1 MPLSCASCLVSG
13 SGKYEGLHIAA
24 RCSATPA
31 RCLVVSLP
39 SSVSRPSLPR
49 DTGTLLWA
57 LLSSMQ
63 TARRSA
69 HGSQMPRE
77 SLSAAR
83 RPRVAPCRPLPRAAL
98 PHRLYSAPLGIERCS
113 WPRTMAHNL
122 LAAIDSRWINR
133 AFLKKFRIVNL
144 VLTSTTP
151 KPTSLFVFFWF
162 YTNLRKLQRQ
172 SINLKRKNCQCLV
185 NKLKSN
191 T

>member
-113 WPRTMAHNL
+113 
-122 LAAIDSRWINR
+122 
-133 AFLKKFRIVNL
+133 
-144 VLTSTTP
+144 TTP